1 MTARTRLSRQLCAA
15 VTAALRGD
23 RVKPPEV
30 GLPLWNVFQRLNT
43 TRTYHMAG
51 PNPISFAEVEAYC
64 RLMRLP
70 LEPRHVEV
78 LLAMDQVWLEH
89 VYARARQPPEG
100 VKAIPPVTKQP
111 MSAALLDAMFQ

>member
-23 RVKPPEV
+23 RVKPPEA
-30 GLPLWNVFQRLNT
+30 GLPLWNAFQRLNT

-51 PNPISFAEVEAYC
+51 PNPISFAEVDAYC
-64 RLMRLP
+64 RLMRQP

-89 VYARARQPPEG
+89 AYAKTRQPPEG
-100 VKAIPPVTKQP
+100 VKTLPAVSNHPI
-111 MSAALLDAMFQ
+111 SAALLDTMFR